1 MGKITLGIGFAA
13 GYVLGSRAGRERYEQ
28 IVDMAQSVA
37 NKPQVQKAADS
48 VQGVAKDTAS
58 KTKDKVSDTVKSK
71 TGGSSDDLST
81 GVGTS
86 YATTSYESTSTFP
99 SSTTPY
105 DPTTSLSDPDTGTT
119 PAGL

>member
-28 IVDMAQSVA
+28 IADMARSFA

-71 TGGSSDDLST
+71 TGGSSSDSIDT
-81 GVGTS
+81 GVA
-86 YATTSYESTSTFP
+86 YTTTTYE
-99 SSTTPY
+99 SSTTFPATPPY
-105 DPTTSLSDPDTGTT
+105 DPAPLTDPDTGTT